1 LTTVLVTGASGFLGG
16 HVLRELH
23 AAGCHV
29 RALSRRP
36 ETDAAIV
43 TLGAEP
49 LRGEL
54 DDELALRRAVDGCDA
69 VFHLA
74 GDTRLWAPY
83 ATHVVE
89 TNLGGTQRLLRAA
102 DAAGVGAFVHTSST
116 SAWSHRVEGVISEA
130 VPQAGATSWIAYE
143 RSKWAGE
150 QAVRRSGLPWVV
162 LNPSH
167 ILGPGDR
174 RNWARLMMMVDRGT
188 LPGVPPGAGSFA
200 DVREVARAHVRAWQL
215 GRFGQGYL
223 LGGEHASFVDFA
235 RRVGQRLGRQTPAR
249 PLPRWL
255 LMGIA
260 RATDAWGRLR
270 QREPDVTPAGAALT
284 SHRLQV
290 DSGRAVRE
298 LGYRITPLDVLLD
311 DSISWMRGQG
321 MVGAHSPS
329 RSGTA

>member
-1 LTTVLVTGASGFLGG
+1 MTTVLVTGASGFVGA
-16 HVLRELH
+16 HVVRELR
-23 AAGCHV
+23 AAGCLV

-36 ETDAAIV
+36 EADASIA

-49 LRGEL
+49 VRGDL
-54 DDELALRRAVDGCDA
+54 DDEAALRRAVDGCDA

-83 ATHVVE
+83 AARIAE
-89 TNLGGTQRLLRAA
+89 TNLGGTERLLRAA
-102 DAAGVGAFVHTSST
+102 EAAGVGAFVHTSST
-116 SAWSHRVEGVISEA
+116 SAWSHRVEGVIDEA
-130 VPQAGATSWIAYE
+130 VPQAGATSWVAYE

-150 QAVRRSGLPWVV
+150 QAVRRSVLPWVV

-174 RNWARLMMMVDRGT
+174 RNWARLIMMIDRGT

-200 DVREVARAHVRAWQL
+200 DVREVARAHVQAWQR

-235 RRVGQRLGRQTPAR
+235 RRVGERLGRRTPSR

-255 LMGIA
+255 LTGLA
-260 RATDAWGRLR
+260 HASDAWGRLR
-270 QREPDVTPAGAALT
+270 RREPDVTPEGAALT

-298 LGYRITPLDVLLD
+298 LGYRITPLDALLD
-311 DSISWMRGQG
+311 DTIAWMRAEG
-321 MVGAHSPS
+321 MVG
-329 RSGTA
+329 R